1 MKDMK
6 KGLVVAVVLLL
17 SCILGFTSLY
27 TPQVKDEAHTGFS
40 AERAAKDIE
49 VIAKEP
55 HTVNDPEALREVRE
69 YLIKRLGEL
78 GLESEVFTY
87 EDITDKYGWTYDI
100 NNIYTKLD
108 GKDGEDGT
116 YIMLVAHYDSS
127 PAKRLGET
135 GGSKG
140 AADDGYGL
148 ATILEVVR
156 AIKESGKPLENGIK
170 ILITDA
176 EETGLI
182 GAEKEMTMNK
192 ALYENVSFV
201 INLEARG
208 IKGPA
213 IMFETSNQNLEVI
226 KLFKAANLPVSYS
239 LAADVYRKM
248 PNGTDFTH
256 FINNGLAG
264 INIAVLDNLD
274 YYHTPEDNYD
284 NISLISLQHYGE
296 QVLPIVETFV
306 YDGKYGDKDALK
318 ADENGIFFTLL
329 PNVMFLYSHTV
340 GVILAVVAGIL
351 LLGTIFLTI
360 RTAQMKVIQVVKWI
374 GAWLGIAVVMA
385 ALGFGITKLISI
397 VCDMPLKLTYMP
409 KVPGANWIVLGAVA
423 VGALLVSLLL
433 LWRVK
438 KGASLEAIVLGGQV
452 LQMVLLILFM
462 VVLSGGSFLFL
473 WPLIFTCLAVLG
485 TIKGYKWMVLIP
497 ACMTTIMFVP
507 ILYVLNIAL
516 TIGALVVMMLLAS
529 FAMTTIIPTVLI
541 YMKNK

>member
-6 KGLVVAVVLLL
+6 KGVVVAVVLLL

-100 NNIYTKLD
+100 NNIYTKID

-127 PAKRLGET
+127 PAKRLGEA

-284 NISLISLQHYGE
+284 NISLTSLQHYGE
-296 QVLPIVETFV
+296 QVLPIVETFI
-306 YDGKYGDKDALK
+306 YDGTYGDKDALK

-340 GVILAVVAGIL
+340 GVVLAVVAGVL
-351 LLGTIFLTI
+351 LLGTIFFAMRAT
-360 RTAQMKVIQVVKWI
+360 QMKVMQVVKWL

-452 LQMVLLILFM
+452 LQMVLLIVFM

-473 WPLIFTCLAVLG
+473 WPLILTCIGMLG
-485 TIKGYKWMVLIP
+485 MIKGYRWMMLLP
-497 ACMTTIMFVP
+497 AGVTTMMFVP
-507 ILYVLNIAL
+507 IIYVLNIAL

-529 FAMTTIIPTVLI
+529 FAMATIIPTVLI